1 MRSLHG
7 NGECVWDGGLESLP
21 VCLAVAWCSGK
32 LRHGSVGSCER
43 GCAWP
48 EFIGAQQGR
57 SRTAGH
63 TAVAV
68 DHPLGWGPTLASL
81 VQRSQPQWGPEALNN
96 GVSPIPFPVFLTPTC
111 PRIFPVSLSTCSC
124 PHVPIPIPFPV
135 SLSPSCPGR
144 VPTSLSSPHS
154 QCPCPRAPLPMS
166 LFPFPVS
173 LPPACPHAFSVPAP
187 HSSPH
192 SQCLCPRPCSPVPIP
207 FPSVPFPH
215 APVPILPHVPVP
227 PLPSLPAPNLPHISS
242 QSVSPSPSHVPV
254 SLPAPHLRDPAV
266 P

>member
-57 SRTAGH
+57 SRTTGH

-154 QCPCPRAPLPMS
+154 PCPCPRVPVPIPPRAPLPMS
-166 LFPFPVS
+166 LSPLFPVS
-173 LPPACPHAFSVPAP
+173 LPPTCPISLPSPCPHRPPTSPYPSPPPISVTPRFRSGAARPPLGAP
-187 HSSPH
+187 GWVWGA
-192 SQCLCPRPCSPVPIP
+192 LCACAAPRP
-207 FPSVPFPH
+207 
-215 APVPILPHVPVP
+215 P
-227 PLPSLPAPNLPHISS
+227 PGP
-242 QSVSPSPSHVPV
+242 
-254 SLPAPHLRDPAV
+254 R
-266 P
+266 